1 MRPVLSEFKPS
12 LFFLLRFLGV
22 YFIGNIHYGLY
33 VESFDHD
40 PDTLTHV
47 VTNQT
52 AACLRALGFDVMAR
66 DNTQGPTVLLETANE
81 IVLSV
86 YEGCNGLN
94 VMIVFIAFM
103 VAFGGPIRKMI
114 WFIPAGLIVIHI
126 FNLGRISLLYF
137 VAQRYEEY
145 FYLFHKYFFTAI
157 IYVVVFLLWF
167 VWVARFVGVSRK
179 QLMDANEQN

>member
-1 MRPVLSEFKPS
+1 MLSALNEFKPS
-12 LFFLLRFLGV
+12 IFFLLRFLGV
-22 YFIGNIHYGLY
+22 YFIGNLLYGFY
-33 VESFDHD
+33 VESFEDR
-40 PDTLTHV
+40 PDALTQLA
-47 VTNQT
+47 TYQT
-52 AACLRALGFDVMAR
+52 ATCLRSFGLDVTAR
-66 DNTQGPTVLLETANE
+66 DNTQGPTVFLETDRD

-94 VMIVFIAFM
+94 VMIVFVAFM
-103 VAFGGPIRKMI
+103 VAFGGPVKKML

-157 IYVVVFLLWF
+157 IYVVVFLLWALWILKF
-167 VWVARFVGVSRK
+167 VDVSRK
-179 QLMDANEQN
+179 PVINANESR